1 MRIFLKLV
9 IVATGTGVAGA
20 GMPGI
25 DPMLLLLLSG
35 DSGGAGAGSLM
46 LPLLMMGG
54 LGGGNQRSG
63 STSDIMM
70 ISMLTQLN
78 KMEKRME
85 INTKLLKKTLKLLG
99 HDADLDLDLDI
110 DL

>member
-1 MRIFLKLV
+1 MLIA
-9 IVATGTGVAGA
+9 ATGTGAGA
-20 GMPGI
+20 STAGI

-35 DSGGAGAGSLM
+35 DGGGAGAGGLM
-46 LPLLMMGG
+46 MPLLMMGG
-54 LGGGNQRSG
+54 LGGGNQRLG

-85 INTKLLKKTLKLLG
+85 MNTKLLKKTLKFLG
-99 HDADLDLDLDI
+99 HDTDLDLDLDI

>member
-1 MRIFLKLV
+1 MLIAA
-9 IVATGTGVAGA
+9 IGTGVAGA
-20 GMPGI
+20 AGAAGI

-46 LPLLMMGG
+46 MPLLMMGG
-54 LGGGNQRSG
+54 LGGGNQRLG

-85 INTKLLKKTLKLLG
+85 MNTKLLKKTLKLLG
-99 HDADLDLDLDI
+99 HDTDLDLDLDI